1 MTLDRG
7 ASRQLGAGIDLARV
21 THGLPLHL
29 ADQSGRVARKAPRNT
44 TTVKPTR
51 IPGANPLQ
59 RSTEMTV
66 NPMTTTDIRSHPGG
80 RNTKAIPTTT
90 DIEDPPG
97 GTETRLLPTATTS
110 TPRRATPTMRVMNDP
125 RSRRGSTRTGGAT
138 GVKVEAAVAA
148 AVRKTVDLLDLKT
161 SNRCITWP
169 KPNTSEA
176 LLPTP
181 RP

>member
-7 ASRQLGAGIDLARV
+7 ASRQLGAGIDLV

-29 ADQSGRVARKAPRNT
+29 IDQPGRVARKAPRNT

-66 NPMTTTDIRSHPGG
+66 NSMTTTDIRSHPGG

-90 DIEDPPG
+90 DIEDHPG
-97 GTETRLLPTATTS
+97 GTEMRLVPTATTS
-110 TPRRATPTMRVMNDP
+110 IPRRDTPTMRVMNDP
-125 RSRRGSTRTGGAT
+125 RSRRGSTKTGGAT

-148 AVRKTVDLLDLKT
+148 AVRKTVDPLDVKT

-176 LLPTP
+176 LPPTR